1 MKNKFYIT
9 TPIYYANAGPHLGH
23 TYATIAG
30 DVLARAH
37 RLAGEATFFLV
48 GTDEHGA
55 KIQEIAQKAGKDP
68 KVFVDQVAREFQ
80 DAWKLFGIENDCFI
94 RTTDP
99 AHIKA
104 VEKAL
109 QTLYD
114 SGDIYKGFYEGLYCV
129 GCEQFKTEN
138 DLIDGLCPLH
148 KQAPE
153 TMKEESYMF
162 RLSKYQDVLLEKIK
176 NDELVIIPETR
187 KNEVV
192 SFYEN
197 EGLKDVSFS
206 RKNVSWG
213 IPIPWETSHT
223 AYVWADAFLSYLTG
237 IGWDGTPGTAPE
249 FWPADVH
256 LLAKDILRV
265 HATIWPAM
273 LLALNLPLPR
283 TILIHG
289 FFLVDGQKMSKSLG
303 NVITPQ
309 QLSDRFG
316 SDATRYLLMSATP
329 FGNDSDVNWKRLDEH
344 YNSDLA
350 NGLGNLIQRVATL
363 IESNLD
369 GELIYKS
376 EKLSSTRGVDIL
388 EFGKSFEQALENF
401 ELHKAIELIWS
412 IIAKA
417 NQYVD
422 ERKPWVETKE
432 NPDGFLETMTTLVLM
447 IHYIAW
453 FLQPFM
459 PEIAEKIVKIFGD
472 DLSNKEI
479 PENYKFIVKKGGG
492 LFPRI
497 Q

>member
-1 MKNKFYIT
+1 
-9 TPIYYANAGPHLGH
+9 
-23 TYATIAG
+23 
-30 DVLARAH
+30 
-37 RLAGEATFFLV
+37 
-48 GTDEHGA
+48 
-55 KIQEIAQKAGKDP
+55 
-68 KVFVDQVAREFQ
+68 
-80 DAWKLFGIENDCFI
+80 
-94 RTTDP
+94 
-99 AHIKA
+99 
-104 VEKAL
+104 
-109 QTLYD
+109 
-114 SGDIYKGFYEGLYCV
+114 
-129 GCEQFKTEN
+129 
-138 DLIDGLCPLH
+138 
-148 KQAPE
+148 
-153 TMKEESYMF
+153 
-162 RLSKYQDVLLEKIK
+162 
-176 NDELVIIPETR
+176 
-187 KNEVV
+187 
-192 SFYEN
+192 
-197 EGLKDVSFS
+197 
-206 RKNVSWG
+206 
-213 IPIPWETSHT
+213 
-223 AYVWADAFLSYLTG
+223 
-237 IGWDGTPGTAPE
+237 
-249 FWPADVH
+249 
-256 LLAKDILRV
+256 
-265 HATIWPAM
+265 M